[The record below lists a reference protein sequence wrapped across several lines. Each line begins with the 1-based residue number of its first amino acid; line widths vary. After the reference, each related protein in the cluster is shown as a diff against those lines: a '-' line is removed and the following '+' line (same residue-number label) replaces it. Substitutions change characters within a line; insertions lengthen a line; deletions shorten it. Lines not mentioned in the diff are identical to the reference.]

1 MHAATLLLLTVFF
14 GPAPEALERGKRL
27 FETGMDLAG
36 ARASLDEAIAADP
49 QLAEAYLYRALVTLE
64 KAPVDQA
71 RADFDKA
78 LSLAQGKTLEE
89 VHRFYGEALADAG
102 EVAAAEQHYQAAL
115 ATAPHYADVLYLY
128 ARLLRG
134 QGKVDQAI
142 PMLEEHAKL
151 EPKGSAHHALGEIYL
166 GKGELQRAKTELEQ
180 DLAIEPTCYD
190 ARVNLA
196 GLLLDSGDARG
207 AADEYER
214 SLLDHPA
221 DARALGGLGRAYKQ
235 LGDHELAVGYLR
247 QARDLA
253 PDDAE
258 LDAALKQARWTQRI
272 RVGWPVALPFAVAAA
287 ALAVWIVW
295 DRRARRS
302 R

>member
-1 MHAATLLLLTVFF
+1 MTLLLLTLLF

-27 FETGMDLAG
+27 FETGMDLPG
-36 ARASLDEAIAADP
+36 ARAALDEAIAADP
-49 QLAEAYLYRALVTLE
+49 TLAEAYLYRAMVTLE

-71 RADFDKA
+71 RADFEQA
-78 LSLAQGKTLEE
+78 LSLAHGKTLEE

-102 EVAAAEQHYQAAL
+102 DVAAAEQHYQAAL
-115 ATAPHYADVLYLY
+115 KTAPHYADVLYLY

-166 GKGELQRAKTELEQ
+166 GKGDLARAKAELLQ
-180 DLAIEPTCYD
+180 DLEIEPTCYD

-196 GLLLDSGDARG
+196 GLMLDSGDARG

-221 DARALGGLGRAYKQ
+221 DARALGGLGDAYLQ

-247 QARDLA
+247 QARDLS
-253 PDDAE
+253 PDDADLE
-258 LDAALKQARWTQRI
+258 ASLKQARWKQRLM
-272 RVGWPVALPFAVAAA
+272 VGWPVALPFATVAA
-287 ALAVWIVW
+287 ALAAWIVW
-295 DRRARRS
+295 DRRVRRS